1 MGIIC
6 NCENFA
12 DGLFAAL
19 VQGDGLQ
26 PAVGRGLGDRH
37 QADGGGTLLLREAGR
52 RAAAGGHAGRPHQ
65 DVECSRQGVG
75 GVCHKHSKKKF
86 RSNKNIC
93 MHWIIDIN
101 IF

>member
-1 MGIIC
+1 MIIALLTQFHVERPLGQRPFSIVSSRGLLHD
-6 NCENFA
+6 CENFA
-12 DGLFAAL
+12 NGLFAAL

-65 DVECSRQGVG
+65 DVECSRKGVG
-75 GVCHKHSKKKF
+75 V
-86 RSNKNIC
+86 
-93 MHWIIDIN
+93 
-101 IF
+101 

>member
-1 MGIIC
+1 MGI
-6 NCENFA
+6 NRNYENFA

-52 RAAAGGHAGRPHQ
+52 RAAAGGDAGRSHQ

-75 GVCHKHSKKKF
+75 VCRKNRSCQTKIF
-86 RSNKNIC
+86 RSNKNIL
-93 MHWIIDIN
+93 IN
-101 IF
+101 